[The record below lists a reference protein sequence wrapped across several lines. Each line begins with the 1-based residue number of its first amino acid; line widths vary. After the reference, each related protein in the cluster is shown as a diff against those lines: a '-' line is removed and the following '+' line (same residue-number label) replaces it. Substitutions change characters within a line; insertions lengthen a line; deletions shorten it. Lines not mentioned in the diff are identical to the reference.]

1 MLPIAVCPQ
10 GCLLPMSFC
19 QENEPRLVLL
29 GFHSGQNAAINGFGP
44 ATMKI
49 EFIPC
54 DASGTYEFKLT

>member
-1 MLPIAVCPQ
+1 
-10 GCLLPMSFC
+10 MSFC